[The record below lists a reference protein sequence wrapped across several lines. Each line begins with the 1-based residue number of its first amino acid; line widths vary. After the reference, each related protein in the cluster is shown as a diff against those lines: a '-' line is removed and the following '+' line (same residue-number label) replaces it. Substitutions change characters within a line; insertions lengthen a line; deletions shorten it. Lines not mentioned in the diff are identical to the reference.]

1 MGNICGKQEP
11 EDRLGP
17 GRRLGS
23 APPQAQTAAVPKA
36 KTKQTYQSEA
46 RVVGGSG
53 AGSNESPRAGQNTGQ
68 AAREA
73 RERWS
78 AMEDKR
84 KEQEALKRKK
94 GGARV
99 LTQKEVA
106 AQDRRRQEIEANE
119 RQVQGRID

>member
-23 APPQAQTAAVPKA
+23 APPQAQTAAVPRG

-46 RVVGGSG
+46 RVVGGSS
-53 AGSNESPRAGQNTGQ
+53 SNESPRAGQNTGQ

-94 GGARV
+94 GGAKV